1 MQTDPI
7 RQIKLLLS
15 VREAARA
22 LSICEKTLWSH
33 TCPRGEIPAV
43 KIGTRTLYDPR
54 DLQSFIDRAKS
65 GGGAE

>member
-1 MQTDPI
+1 MTSDPTP
-7 RQIKLLLS
+7 RLLLS

-33 TCPRGEIPAV
+33 TRPRGEIPAV
-43 KIGTRTLYDPR
+43 KIGARTLYDPR

-65 GGGAE
+65 GGGAA